1 MADLIWRP
9 AERPRYDGPLVLDTH
24 IWLWMLGGTLGRCS
38 ASLPA
43 LLDQAA
49 SEGLLLVSDFS
60 FWEIAQ
66 KEAVGKLVLTM
77 PVEAWIERAS
87 GVPGIRYLPVDRTTL
102 VTSTRLTGLPG
113 DPADRIIVATAK
125 LESTPLVTIDRT
137 IIQFAKHEGA
147 TPVCDARR

>member
-1 MADLIWRP
+1 ML
-9 AERPRYDGPLVLDTH
+9 DGS
-24 IWLWMLGGTLGRCS
+24 LGRCS
-38 ASLPA
+38 ESLPP

-49 SEGLLLVSDFS
+49 RQGLLMVSEFS
-60 FWEIAQ
+60 FWEVAQ
-66 KEAVGKLVLTM
+66 KEATGKLVLTM

-87 GVPGIRYLPVDRTTL
+87 QVRGIRYLPAERTSL

-125 LESTPLVTIDRT
+125 LQSTPLVTIDRG
-137 IIQFAKHEGA
+137 IIGFAHKEGA